1 MRALVQRVSR
11 ASVNIGGSE
20 HASIGRGMLIFL
32 GIEPSDSE
40 MEAGRLAQKLAALRI
55 FSDSNGKMNLSMSE
69 VEGKALVA
77 SQFTLLASTK
87 KGNRPS
93 FVRAAPP
100 DMAIPLYR
108 HFYESL
114 SSFLGSPVETGLFG
128 ADMEVL
134 LINDGPVTL
143 WFDTNHPE

>member
-1 MRALVQRVSR
+1 MTGVQTCALP
-11 ASVNIGGSE
+11 IWGSE
-20 HASIGRGMLIFL
+20 HASIGLGMLIFL
-32 GIEPSDSE
+32 GIEFSDSE
-40 MEAGRLAQKLAALRI
+40 MEAGRLAKKLAALRI

-69 VEGKALVA
+69 VKGQALVV

-100 DMAIPLYR
+100 DTAIPLYQ

-114 SSFLGSPVETGLFG
+114 GSFLGSPVETGLFG
-128 ADMEVL
+128 ADMEVR

-143 WFDTNHPE
+143 WFDTNCPE

>member
-69 VEGKALVA
+69 IEGKALVI

-93 FVRAAPP
+93 FLGAAPP
-100 DMAIPLYR
+100 STAIPLYR

-114 SSFLGSPVETGLFG
+114 STLLGSPVETGLFG
-128 ADMEVL
+128 ADMEVVL
-134 LINDGPVTL
+134 VNDGPVTL